1 MDWNRV
7 QNKSA
12 QQDSFASGVGQGAWD
27 GGKAMVTD
35 AADLG
40 RAVYKVATDDAW
52 REQAF
57 AKASE
62 IAKATGQFGAKAA
75 KDPIG
80 AGESVWNQAK
90 AAAGQARK
98 AFLEA
103 RAAAQKEG
111 RLGNFY
117 GSLVGRGG
125 FEIGAMFVPVSK
137 LGLLG
142 KGAKGASAVGKVAE
156 EASAIMRTARA
167 AKKVQKTERRAISA
181 AKLKKKPKGRLGHAQ
196 GCDVKIAKPPRKIG
210 RNELAEWYR
219 SQHEYFR
226 NPRNLDN
233 HMQGTDFSKPV
244 TKHTL
249 PANTELIQY
258 VRADG
263 KPGMY
268 FTRPGTPLDHLGI
281 HEPPPRIMRK
291 FVLKEPV
298 EIIEST
304 ASEMPKG
311 LAPGVGGSGGGQQL
325 IFPNGWEKS
334 VRNPRGGH

>member
-27 GGKAMVTD
+27 GGAAMAID
-35 AADLG
+35 IADLG
-40 RAVYKVATDDAW
+40 KAAYKAATDDAY
-52 REQAF
+52 REQVF
-57 AKASE
+57 DKASE
-62 IAKATGQFGAKAA
+62 IARATGQFGAKAV

-80 AGESVWNQAK
+80 TGESVWNQAK
-90 AAAGQARK
+90 AAAAQAK
-98 AFLEA
+98 QAFVEA
-103 RAAAQKEG
+103 RAVAQKEG
-111 RLGNFY
+111 RLNNFY
-117 GSLVGRGG
+117 GSLLGRGG

-142 KGAKGASAVGKVAE
+142 KGAKGASAVGKAAE
-156 EASAIMRTARA
+156 AGRTARQLGKA
-167 AKKVQKTERRAISA
+167 ERLAKNAQ
-181 AKLKKKPKGRLGHAQ
+181 KLKKKPKTKLGHAQ
-196 GCDVKIAKPPRKIG
+196 GCEAKLVKPPRKIG
-210 RNELAEWYR
+210 RREVEEWYR

-226 NPRNLDN
+226 NPKNLDN
-233 HMQGTDFSKPV
+233 HMQGTDFRKPV

-249 PANTELIQY
+249 PANAELIQY

-268 FTRPGTPLDHLGI
+268 FTRPGTPMDLLGI
-281 HEPPPRIMRK
+281 HEPPRRIMRR
-291 FVLKEPV
+291 FVVKEPI

-304 ASEMPKG
+304 AAEMPKG

-325 IFPNGWEKS
+325 IFPNGWDKS
-334 VRNPRGGH
+334 VQLKGGGH